1 MAYAISAWT
10 KSKNVISINAIFGMN
25 ALTVKKKKKRRKPM
39 KERTES
45 ILLSIAS
52 AIMIA
57 VVVMCIITNLRLT
70 NLNERLD
77 REKLQRM
84 ANQAATQTLIEMID
98 RKVEHKLDK
107 PEPIE
112 EINTEDLTL
121 PKHNYPYRNE
131 YQKEEKTNERQN

>member
-1 MAYAISAWT
+1 
-10 KSKNVISINAIFGMN
+10 
-25 ALTVKKKKKRRKPM
+25 M

-107 PEPIE
+107 PEPIK
-112 EINTEDLTL
+112 EINAEDLTL
-121 PKHNYPYRNE
+121 PKLFRLPFN
-131 YQKEEKTNERQN
+131 KE